1 MRIFKCLTA
10 LFLVFTLCSA
20 FSLAKKA
27 SKSVYVMGVSIS
39 FTDSTVYLTDV
50 QNIPDVKLTKEGF
63 LPQRDDYS
71 YQLRNYLES
80 RDGNR
85 NHTCITFF
93 SDDRSKLQKKAAQL
107 TKRYMNDHSSV
118 IHNLSKD
125 DFQYVKPE
133 AITE

>member
-20 FSLAKKA
+20 FSLAKKN

-93 SDDRSKLQKKAAQL
+93 SDDRLKLQKKAAQL